1 MNNNT
6 KVETAQKSQAT
17 NEKTSK
23 VPTGK
28 VTLMK
33 ETEARKKAR
42 EEQYRSFRI
51 NALRRRCKRMKFDDE
66 KTEEL
71 VKKLIE
77 QLNAPKEYNILIM
90 LNPDDGPMM
99 KEALAKANIHYKYH
113 GDTFFSL
120 DGNQDVLAK
129 IREITPPKAK
139 IYPYAKK
146 MESVISKEDR
156 EKVKKPTNNTAEKK
170 AAAKAATFKG
180 RGSVR
185 AIHRMQIGRL
195 KDKVTKEI
203 KPIRTHSSEK
213 FKKNGK
219 LLTRR
224 KPSPRPNAG
233 TNKTKVKIGKRAW
246 IKASSTQAVLSLAE
260 RIAKQKAITIQLN
273 AKKSYKGSEKASTNV
288 KKAA

>member
-17 NEKTSK
+17 NKKTSK

-77 QLNAPKEYNILIM
+77 QMNAPKEYNIIVM
-90 LNPDDGPMM
+90 FNSSDYNMV
-99 KEALAKANIHYKYH
+99 KEAVENAKIKYNILVSGNTKARVSLAYM
-113 GDTFFSL
+113 SL
-120 DGNQDVLAK
+120 EGNQDVLAK
-129 IREITPPKAK
+129 LREIAPASAK

-146 MESVISKEDR
+146 MESVIPKEDR
-156 EKVKKPTNNTAEKK
+156 EKAKKPTNNTAT
-170 AAAKAATFKG
+170 AKT
-180 RGSVR
+180 V
-185 AIHRMQIGRL
+185 
-195 KDKVTKEI
+195 
-203 KPIRTHSSEK
+203 
-213 FKKNGK
+213 
-219 LLTRR
+219 
-224 KPSPRPNAG
+224 
-233 TNKTKVKIGKRAW
+233 
-246 IKASSTQAVLSLAE
+246 
-260 RIAKQKAITIQLN
+260 AKQKKKELNLHRCKHKKGKGKAVAKQQRKISLSERKKLRKATTVQLN
-273 AKKSYKGSEKASTNV
+273 TKKGSKGQKKASTNV

>member
-6 KVETAQKSQAT
+6 KVETAQKSQAA
-17 NEKTSK
+17 NKKTSK

-42 EEQYRSFRI
+42 EEQYRNFRI

-99 KEALAKANIHYKYH
+99 KEALAKANISYKYC

-129 IREITPPKAK
+129 IREIAPPKAK

-146 MESVISKEDR
+146 MESVIPKEDR
-156 EKVKKPTNNTAEKK
+156 EKVKKPTNNTATAK
-170 AAAKAATFKG
+170 AAAKQKKKELNLHRCKHKKG
-180 RGSVR
+180 KGK
-185 AIHRMQIGRL
+185 A
-195 KDKVTKEI
+195 VTKQQRKI
-203 KPIRTHSSEK
+203 SLSER
-213 FKKNGK
+213 KK
-219 LLTRR
+219 LR
-224 KPSPRPNAG
+224 KA
-233 TNKTKVKIGKRAW
+233 TTV
-246 IKASSTQAVLSLAE
+246 
-260 RIAKQKAITIQLN
+260 QLN
-273 AKKSYKGSEKASTNV
+273 AKKGSKGPKKAFMNV

>member
-6 KVETAQKSQAT
+6 KVETAQKSQAA
-17 NEKTSK
+17 NKKTSK

-77 QLNAPKEYNILIM
+77 QLDAPKEYNILIL

-99 KEALAKANIHYKYH
+99 KEAMAKANINYKYH
-113 GDTFFSL
+113 GDTFFSI

-129 IREITPPKAK
+129 IREIAPPKAK

-185 AIHRMQIGRL
+185 AIHRMQAGRL
-195 KDKVTKEI
+195 KDKNTGEI

-213 FKKNGK
+213 FNKNGK

-224 KPSPRPNAG
+224 KPSPRPNSG

-246 IKASSTQAVLSLAE
+246 IKANSTQAVLSLAE
-260 RIAKQKAITIQLN
+260 RIAKQKATTVQLN
-273 AKKSYKGSEKASTNV
+273 AKKGSKGPKKASTNV

>member
-6 KVETAQKSQAT
+6 KVETAQKSQAA
-17 NEKTSK
+17 NKNTSK

-77 QLNAPKEYNILIM
+77 QLNTPKEYNILIM
-90 LNPDDGPMM
+90 LNPDDSSMM
-99 KEALAKANIHYKYH
+99 KEALAKANINYKYH

-129 IREITPPKAK
+129 IREIAPPKAK

-170 AAAKAATFKG
+170 AAAKAAAFKG

-185 AIHRMQIGRL
+185 AIHRMQAGRL
-195 KDKVTKEI
+195 KNKNTREL

-219 LLTRR
+219 LLARR

-246 IKASSTQAVLSLAE
+246 IKANSTQAVLSLAE
-260 RIAKQKAITIQLN
+260 RIAKQKAITVQLN
-273 AKKSYKGSEKASTNV
+273 AKKSSKGSEKASTNV

>member
-6 KVETAQKSQAT
+6 KVETAQKGQAT
-17 NEKTSK
+17 NKKTSK

-28 VTLMK
+28 VILMK

-42 EEQYRSFRI
+42 EEQYRNFRI

-90 LNPDDGPMM
+90 LNSGDGPMM
-99 KEALAKANIHYKYH
+99 NEALAKANINYKYH
-113 GDTFFSL
+113 GDTFFSI

-129 IREITPPKAK
+129 IREIAPPKAK

-146 MESVISKEDR
+146 MESVIPKEDR
-156 EKVKKPTNNTAEKK
+156 DKVKKPTNNTA
-170 AAAKAATFKG
+170 T
-180 RGSVR
+180 V
-185 AIHRMQIGRL
+185 
-195 KDKVTKEI
+195 
-203 KPIRTHSSEK
+203 
-213 FKKNGK
+213 
-219 LLTRR
+219 
-224 KPSPRPNAG
+224 
-233 TNKTKVKIGKRAW
+233 KTA
-246 IKASSTQAVLSLAE
+246 
-260 RIAKQKAITIQLN
+260 AKQKKKELNLHRCKHKKGKGKAVAKQQRKISLSERKKLRKATTVQLN
-273 AKKSYKGSEKASTNV
+273 TKKGSKGPKKASTNV